1 MKDKD
6 ILVDYKPQQ
15 LIIYAE
21 KSDGSFGPVQTGSYM
36 SKNHI
41 DDFYNI
47 VENHNKSLIGKLK
60 KGEISPISYFMS
72 VEDLTVAELAARV
85 GISKSTLKKHLDPKG
100 FQNISVSMLSR
111 YAGVFNIPLANMFQI
126 IHTREDMKWYMGY
139 LEESDKE
146 QAVRISQQNTD
157 NPILVETKIVH
168 DTK

>member
-47 VENHNKSLIGKLK
+47 VETRNKSLIGKLR
-60 KGEISPISYFMS
+60 KGEISPIGYFMS
-72 VEDLTVAELAARV
+72 VEDLTVGELAARV

-100 FQNISVSMLSR
+100 FQAISVSMLRR
-111 YAGVFNIPLANMFQI
+111 YAVVFNIPLANMFQI
-126 IHTREDMKWYMGY
+126 INTREDMKWYMGY
-139 LEESDKE
+139 LEVSDKD
-146 QAVRISQQNTD
+146 QTVKISQQQTD
-157 NPILVETKIVH
+157 NPLLVETKIVH

>member
-21 KSDGSFGPVQTGSYM
+21 RSDGSFGPVQTGSYM

-47 VENHNKSLIGKLK
+47 VENHNKSLLEQLR

-72 VEDLTVAELAARV
+72 VEELTVAELAARV
-85 GISKSTLKKHLDPKG
+85 GVSKTVLRKHLDPKG
-100 FQNISVSMLSR
+100 FQNISVSMLIR
-111 YAGVFNIPLANMFQI
+111 YADVFNIPIANLFQI

-139 LEESDKE
+139 LEESVRE
-146 QAVRISQQNTD
+146 QAVQITQHKTD
-157 NPILVETKIVH
+157 NPLLVETKIVQ
-168 DTK
+168 DPQ